1 MVKFSIITVVK
12 NNVFEIAK
20 TINSLHSQQFKN
32 FEHIIIDANSH
43 DGTSQIIKKKI
54 NSKIKYYREP
64 DAGIYDAINKGINFS
79 RGQYVGILHA
89 GDFFS
94 SANILSEINRRIKK
108 YDIFFGNIIFFD
120 KKINIL
126 RYWKKSL
133 INLNLYNAYKIPHTT
148 MFIKRKAFQE
158 VGSYNL
164 NYRIS
169 SDTDFILRVCQKK
182 YKVFY
187 LNKVVVYMKSGGVSS
202 SYKSFIQKAREDL
215 SIYLKYF
222 GVLFLLIYL
231 LKVLSKVFDF
241 AIFQNTLLL
250 KNDNKIL
257 KREYK
262 KINK

>member
-1 MVKFSIITVVK
+1 VK
-12 NNVFEIAK
+12 NNFFEIAK

-54 NSKIKYYREP
+54 NSKIKYYRGP

-94 SANILSEINRRIKK
+94 STNILSEINRCIKK

-133 INLNLYNAYKIPHTT
+133 INLHLYNAYRIPHTG
-148 MFIKRKAFQE
+148 MFIKRKVFQE
-158 VGSYNL
+158 VGGYSVDYK
-164 NYRIS
+164 IS
-169 SDTDFILRVCQKK
+169 SDTDFILRLCKKK
-182 YKVFY
+182 YKIFY
-187 LNKVVVYMKSGGVSS
+187 LDKVILYMKNGGVSS
-202 SYKSFIQKAREDL
+202 SYKSFTQKAREDL
-215 SIYLKYF
+215 FIYFNYFGILFFVIYLF
-222 GVLFLLIYL
+222 
-231 LKVLSKVFDF
+231 KVLSKVFDF

-262 KINK
+262 KLNK